1 MAQGSRMTR
10 PAGMSKLGGS
20 DNFAPQKIVRIQDVI
35 WCILGNFCLDNQNKQ
50 KYMLKLDKKNPPM
63 IVNNQLIS
71 YVTILN

>member
-1 MAQGSRMTR
+1 MAR
-10 PAGMSKLGGS
+10 PAGNSKLGGLITLPP
-20 DNFAPQKIVRIQDVI
+20 PQKIVKIQDVI

>member
-1 MAQGSRMTR
+1 MTR

-20 DNFAPQKIVRIQDVI
+20 DNFAPPPENCQNSRCDLVHS
-35 WCILGNFCLDNQNKQ
+35 GYFCLDNQNKQ